1 VTKSNWVLWH
11 HPNSP
16 KSELH
21 PDIQNLAIFLIT
33 MSTIYRNDFPTAIRT
48 RGLNDTI
55 ALNALE
61 KAEKLHGNIF
71 NSKNCFSFLYGTIHR
86 EMANKYGIH
95 QKLYVH
101 LSDWETHTSKQ

>member
-1 VTKSNWVLWH
+1 
-11 HPNSP
+11 
-16 KSELH
+16 
-21 PDIQNLAIFLIT
+21 

-71 NSKNCFSFLYGTIHR
+71 NSKNCFSFLHGTIQR
-86 EMANKYGIH
+86 GMANKYGIH